1 MASHDEEFRLEAENM
16 DLRRLLAKA
25 GIDAAEQEVA
35 TKLQHLIVEE
45 LHHRIKNMLATV
57 KAITSQ
63 SLRAADTLQQARE
76 AIESRLAA
84 LGRVHDLLLQTN
96 WAKTTLGAV
105 VATAIEPFQTK
116 AAEQFSIHA
125 DNLRLA
131 PNAVLP
137 IAMVLNELCTNAV
150 KYGALSNPDGRIE
163 INGSIDNDARTLR
176 LSWTEKNGPRVHEPT
191 RRSFGSKLVEQAFV
205 SQLKGNAKLE
215 FAPTGVRYQLE
226 TPLAALSD
234 TR

>member
-1 MASHDEEFRLEAENM
+1 MASEDGGTGCQTEIM

-35 TKLQHLIVEE
+35 TKLQRLIVEE
-45 LHHRIKNMLATV
+45 LHHRMKNMLATV
-57 KAITSQ
+57 TAITSQ
-63 SLRAADTLQQARE
+63 SLRAADTLQQGRE

-84 LGRVHDLLLQTN
+84 LGRVHDLLLETS
-96 WAKTTLGAV
+96 WAETTLSAV
-105 VATAIEPFQTK
+105 VKTAIEPFQTK
-116 AAEQFSIHA
+116 AAEQFWHT
-125 DNLRLA
+125 DNLKLA

-150 KYGALSNPDGRIE
+150 KYGALSNPNGRIE
-163 INGSIDNDARTLR
+163 INGAIDNDARMLR

-205 SQLKGNAKLE
+205 GQLKGSAKLE
-215 FAPTGVRYQLE
+215 FAPTGVSYRLE
-226 TPLAALSD
+226 TPLAALSGKP
-234 TR
+234 